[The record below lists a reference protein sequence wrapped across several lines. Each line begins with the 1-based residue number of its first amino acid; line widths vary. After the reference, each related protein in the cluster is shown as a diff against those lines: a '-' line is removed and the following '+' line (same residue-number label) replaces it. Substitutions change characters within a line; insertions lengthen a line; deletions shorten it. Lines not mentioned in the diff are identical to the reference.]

1 MHKPELLSPA
11 GSLEKLKVALAYGA
25 DAVFFGA
32 KTFGLRAFSD
42 NFTPEEMA
50 EGVKLAHAKGKKA
63 YVTVNVFPHNEDL
76 EKLPEYLDFL
86 TQIKVDGAIVADP
99 GIFNLIRK
107 SFPNLPLHIST
118 QANTTNW
125 RTAEF
130 WQEQGAKRVVLAREL
145 SFKEIA
151 EIRSH
156 VQMELEVFVH
166 GAMCMSYSGRCLL
179 SNYLTE
185 RDANR
190 GECAQPCRWKYQL
203 VEEKRPGQYFP
214 IAEDERGTYIMNSKD
229 LCMIEYLPQL
239 LATGVSSLKIEGR
252 MKSIHYVAT
261 VTKVYRQAIDSYL
274 LDPKNFR
281 IKQQWIDELLAISHR
296 RYGSGFYLENEKPG
310 QIYDSNVHQQTHDF
324 IGLVHGYDAETG
336 FADIEQRNNMKLGQE
351 IELLLPNGAGFSQR
365 IEKMT
370 DDAGNPIEVAPH
382 PQQKIRIKMAEPVEA
397 WAMLRRR
404 CN

>member
-50 EGVKLAHAKGKKA
+50 EGVKLAHDKGKKA
-63 YVTVNVFPHNEDL
+63 YVTVNVFPHNDDL

-86 TQIKVDGAIVADP
+86 TQLKVDGVIVADP
-99 GIFNLIRK
+99 GIFNLSRK
-107 SFPNLPLHIST
+107 LFPRLPLHIST

-125 RTAEF
+125 RAAEF
-130 WQEQGAKRVVLAREL
+130 WEEQGAKRIVLAREL
-145 SFKEIA
+145 NFNEIA
-151 EIRSH
+151 EIRKH
-156 VQMELEVFVH
+156 VSLELEVFVH

-190 GECAQPCRWKYQL
+190 GECAQPCRWKYRL
-203 VEEKRPGQYFP
+203 LEEKRPGQYFP

-229 LCMIEYLPQL
+229 LCMIEHLPQL

-261 VTKVYRQAIDSYL
+261 VTKVYRQAIDAYL
-274 LDPKNFR
+274 NDPVNFSIR
-281 IKQQWIDELLAISHR
+281 QHWIDELQAISHR
-296 RYGSGFYLENEKPG
+296 RYGSGFYLENEAPG

-324 IGLVHGYDAETG
+324 IGLIHGYDAETG
-336 FADIEQRNNMKLGQE
+336 FADIEQRNNLKLGQE
-351 IELLLPNGAGFSQR
+351 IELLLPNGDGFSQR
-365 IEKMT
+365 IEEMF
-370 DDAGNPIEVAPH
+370 DDSGNPIEVAPH
-382 PQQKIRIKMAEPVEA
+382 PQQKIRIKMKKPVEA